1 MQVMMHPRV
10 QKYLEDS
17 GAKDRI
23 IKHLEK
29 LADDPYNSRSGVDIR
44 KLKGK
49 KHDMYRLRVGE
60 HRFEYFVD
68 DGKIWIDNA
77 FRRGKGYE

>member
-1 MQVMMHPRV
+1 MIHPRV
-10 QKYLEDS
+10 QKYLDDS
-17 GAKDRI
+17 GTKERF
-23 IKHLEK
+23 KTRLEK

-68 DGKIWIDNA
+68 DGKVWIDNA
-77 FRRGKGYE
+77 FKRGKGYE